1 MRTLTSHSR
10 LSLKKNVPRKP
21 HSSPARLH
29 DGHRPGG
36 CAAEGARSPPR
47 QRPRLGRGRS
57 SPVTRGARER
67 LPRGG
72 RAAPFTL
79 RRGHRRGRHPE
90 GVGERE
96 AGRPEGRVRPPHS
109 RTRTHGAGEPPA
121 EDVAASRV
129 AVRGVIARRVRSNGD
144 GGERRDRTP
153 SRAPGDVLLPARPVP
168 LAAQTRTRRA
178 AFPGVPQREL
188 ARAAPGDKR
197 RRRRRTKHKRII
209 KRTTTAVHK
218 LAHRSV
224 QPPARGIR
232 RATRPRSAQKQR
244 HGAATRAGHTPHM
257 ARELRGR
264 RR

>member
-1 MRTLTSHSR
+1 LRTLTSHSR
-10 LSLKKNVPRKP
+10 LSLLLNVPRKP

-129 AVRGVIARRVRSNGD
+129 AVRGVIRRVRSNGD

-178 AFPGVPQREL
+178 AFPGVPQRQL
-188 ARAAPGDKR
+188 ARAAPGDQR

-209 KRTTTAVHK
+209 NERRPRFTNSHTAVYNRL
-218 LAHRSV
+218 LAESA
-224 QPPARGIR
+224 ARR
-232 RATRPRSAQKQR
+232 VRARPRNNDTEQHTR
-244 HGAATRAGHTPHM
+244 RTHTTRGA
-257 ARELRGR
+257 
-264 RR
+264 

>member
-1 MRTLTSHSR
+1 MVIDPEVVRQRVL
-10 LSLKKNVPRKP
+10 
-21 HSSPARLH
+21 ARLH
-29 DGHRPGG
+29 GSDPDWD
-36 CAAEGARSPPR
+36 EDDLPP
-47 QRPRLGRGRS
+47 
-57 SPVTRGARER
+57 
-67 LPRGG
+67 LP
-72 RAAPFTL
+72 
-79 RRGHRRGRHPE
+79 
-90 GVGERE
+90 GERE
-96 AGRPEGRVRPPHS
+96 SGYRAEGERHRSPSDVGTAGGATPRGSASARRGAQRVAFGRRIPEPGRTGRENRPP
-109 RTRTHGAGEPPA
+109 RTSQPRASPSA
-121 EDVAASRV
+121 ESS
-129 AVRGVIARRVRSNGD
+129 RRVRSNGD

-178 AFPGVPQREL
+178 AFPGVPQRQL
-188 ARAAPGDKR
+188 ARAAPGDQR

-209 KRTTTAVHK
+209 QRTTTTVHK

-232 RATRPRSAQKQR
+232 RATRTRSAQKQR

>member
-178 AFPGVPQREL
+178 AFPGVPQRQL
-188 ARAAPGDKR
+188 ARAAPGDQR

-209 KRTTTAVHK
+209 QRTTTAIHK

-244 HGAATRAGHTPHM
+244 H
-257 ARELRGR
+257 
-264 RR
+264 